1 MPRKVAVLT
10 GTRADYG
17 IYRPVLRA
25 IMSRKELSLRLIV
38 TGMHLAEEFGKT
50 IREIEI
56 DGFPVA
62 ARVDMLLR
70 GDTQGAMAKS
80 LAIGLLGI
88 TQALEEERSDF
99 MLVLGD
105 RGEMLAG
112 AIAAAHLRIVT
123 AHLHGGELSGS
134 IDGSLRHAITRFA
147 HLHFPV
153 TQRAASC
160 LAASGE
166 EKFRIIPIGVPGL
179 DDADQGFDVTDEELQ
194 AALGFPLSGRF
205 GLVVLHPALEEAGQN
220 AAQAENILKVA
231 LESDLQCL
239 VFLPNSDA
247 GREAILQAIKIHGS
261 DPKLHCIAHL
271 PRRIYL
277 GLLARAAVMIGNS
290 SSGIIEAPYFKLPV
304 INIGSRQQGRERA
317 GNVLDIGGTEP
328 ELRAALAQCL
338 HQEWKSREFDN
349 PYHGGA
355 GAVVADTLAGITI
368 DDRLLNKN
376 FTFIDSL

>member
-1 MPRKVAVLT
+1 MGTRRKVAVLT

-17 IYRPVLRA
+17 IYKPVLRE
-25 IMSRKELSLRLIV
+25 IMSRKELALRLIV
-38 TGMHLAEEFGKT
+38 TGMHLAGEFGKT
-50 IREIEI
+50 IREIEA

-88 TQALEEERSDF
+88 TQALEEEKPDLL
-99 MLVLGD
+99 LVLGD

-112 AIAAAHLRIVT
+112 AIAAAHLRIAT

-153 TQRAASC
+153 TQRAAQC
-160 LAASGE
+160 IAVSGE
-166 EKFRIIPIGVPGL
+166 ERFRIIQVGVPGL
-179 DDADQGFDVTDEELQ
+179 DDADQGLEVTNEELQ
-194 AALGFPLSGRF
+194 AKLGFPVPGRF
-205 GLVVLHPALEEAGQN
+205 ALVVFHPVLEEAGQN
-220 AAQAENILKVA
+220 AAQAENILNVA

-277 GLLARAAVMIGNS
+277 GLLARATVMIGNS

-304 INIGSRQQGRERA
+304 INIGARQQGRERA
-317 GNVLDIGGTEP
+317 GNVIDIDGTEP
-328 ELRAALAQCL
+328 ELRMALAQCL
-338 HQEWKSREFDN
+338 NHDWKSREFDN
-349 PYHGGA
+349 PYRGGA
-355 GAVVADTLAGITI
+355 GTLIADTLASIAI
-368 DDRLLNKN
+368 DDKLLNKN
-376 FTFIDSL
+376 FTFLG